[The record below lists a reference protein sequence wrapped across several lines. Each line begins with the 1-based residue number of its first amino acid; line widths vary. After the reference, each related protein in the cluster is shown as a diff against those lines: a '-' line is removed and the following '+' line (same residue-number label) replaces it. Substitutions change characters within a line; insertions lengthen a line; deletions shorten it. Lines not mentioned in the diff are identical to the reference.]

1 MRRDAFGGAGC
12 LVLVERAG
20 ECGLDGI
27 QALLR
32 GAGAVDAAPIDD
44 DLCAGV
50 FDDRQRAAAALARL
64 SRTPAVGAEPVVWR
78 RIAVHAMPS
87 PDHGLR
93 DPSAAEHAAAD
104 ALDRCRHILD
114 VAHEGQIIASA
125 PAAAWVAA
133 EPGLAEPRDLGVH
146 RLRDLG
152 PPVRL
157 AQLAGRD
164 AASGAAPAVRSLSTL
179 PNNLPVQLT
188 GFVGR
193 RSERLR
199 VIDLMSRYR
208 MVTLS
213 GQGGVGKSRLAL
225 QVAAAVIDRW
235 RDGVWLA
242 DLGETRSLSGVVK
255 ALADVLDIP
264 VNEAKDPL
272 ETVLTRLESAE
283 MLVVLDTCEPALRG
297 ASVLAE
303 RLLASC
309 PSVGVLCTSREPV
322 RARGEVVWTVLP
334 LDAADAAALFTQ
346 RAELARPGIAD
357 QLEPGRI
364 QELCDRLDSLPLAI
378 ELAAAWVRTLSLA
391 GILQGLDERFRL
403 LTGGPWQ
410 SESRHQAMRASID
423 WSYELLAPDDRVL
436 FRRLSVFR
444 SSFSVEG
451 AAAVCP
457 DEPADPAVAFQ
468 AIRRLVD
475 KSLVLPTDEH
485 WGTRYRLL
493 DTLRDYGDERL
504 DRDERERLR
513 ARHLTWCSL
522 HAEACDAG
530 LDADQEQWVR
540 VLNQDRDN
548 FHAALEWGLAAGQ
561 VGPMCRLATALLH
574 YWFVTGQ
581 SGHALPVLT
590 KTLGLFAH
598 GSEDDDPGG
607 FQSRLWSG
615 IAMLAM
621 ISGRRATAVDAARRG
636 EQVAATVG
644 DATARARCL
653 AILAYDRFYFDF
665 AECERLSQAALDAGR
680 EAGDGFAER
689 LGSVLLACSYTN
701 RDRHDRAAAIAAEL
715 AEHADAHN
723 DRFMGSFAQTVQ
735 EWAAVFRGD
744 VARAVELGRESLR
757 RCEPLRDYFST
768 GTCTG
773 NLAWALGLHGRADDG
788 LALMS
793 SVVRSLREG
802 GAEADAVGV
811 EVVMGKL
818 HWWAG
823 NYPLAKVWLNR
834 SLEFDPASHANW
846 IAAQTLPPLSAV
858 LRELGDVDESHAVAL
873 AGVDSAREMGI
884 PHATADALDQL
895 ATQVLDTDPARALDH
910 AIEALQLRVQYRLR
924 TFYVDSLRLL
934 AADAAYGDPLARARL
949 AAAAAQGSVAVG
961 YLARSPADQARDRAL
976 HQRLRSAL
984 GDEDFDRAW
993 REGSALG
1000 LDDAAAYVLRAH
1012 APRGRKVSTG
1022 WDSLTPMERQVAVL
1036 VAQGLT
1042 NPQVAQKLFVSRTT
1056 VKTHVARTFSKLGI
1070 SSRTQLARIVARGG
1084 HGVTDPA
1091 E

>member
-1 MRRDAFGGAGC
+1 MGREARGGAGC
-12 LVLVERAG
+12 LVVVERAG
-20 ECGLDGI
+20 ECGLDDI

-32 GAGAVDAAPIDD
+32 DAGAVAAAPIDED
-44 DLCAGV
+44 ICAGV
-50 FDDRQRAAAALARL
+50 FDDPRRAAAALARF
-64 SRTPAVGAEPVVWR
+64 RRPPAVGAAPAVWR
-78 RIAVHAMPS
+78 RIAAHPTPRPHQRVRQPSTADHAT
-87 PDHGLR
+87 
-93 DPSAAEHAAAD
+93 AD
-104 ALDRCRHILD
+104 AMNRCRHILD
-114 VAHEGQIIASA
+114 VAHDGQIIASA
-125 PAAAWVAA
+125 AVASWTAA

-152 PPVRL
+152 PPERL
-157 AQLAGRD
+157 VQLAGRD
-164 AASGAAPAVRSLSTL
+164 PVPADAPAIRSLSTL

-193 RSERLR
+193 RSGQAR
-199 VIDLMSRYR
+199 VIDLMARYR

-213 GQGGVGKSRLAL
+213 GQGGVGKTRLAL

-235 RDGVWLA
+235 RDGVWVA
-242 DLGETRSLSGVVK
+242 DLGEARSLTEVAKV
-255 ALADVLDIP
+255 LAEVLAIP

-272 ETVLTRLESAE
+272 ETVVSRLESAE

-297 ASVLAE
+297 ACVVAE

-309 PSVGVLCTSREPV
+309 PGVGLLCTSREPV
-322 RARGEVVWTVLP
+322 RARGEVVWTVRQ
-334 LDAADAAALFTQ
+334 LDAVDAAALFTR
-346 RAELARPGIAD
+346 RADLARPGIAN
-357 QLEPGRI
+357 QLEPVRVE
-364 QELCDRLDSLPLAI
+364 ELCDRLDSLPLAI
-378 ELAAAWVRTLSLA
+378 ELAAAWVRTLSLP
-391 GILQGLDERFRL
+391 GILRGLDERFRL

-410 SESRHQAMRASID
+410 SEARHQAMRASID
-423 WSYELLAPDDRVL
+423 WSYELLAPDAQVL

-444 SSFSVEG
+444 SSFAVEA

-457 DEPADPAVAFQ
+457 DEPADTAATFQ
-468 AIRRLVD
+468 AVRQLVD
-475 KSLVLPTDEH
+475 KSLVLPTDEQ

-504 DRDERERLR
+504 DRAERERLR
-513 ARHLTWCSL
+513 ARHLSWCAR

-530 LDADQEQWVR
+530 LDRNQLQWVR

-548 FHAALEWGLAAGQ
+548 LHAALEWGLAADR
-561 VGPMCRLATALLH
+561 VGPTCRLTAALSR

-590 KTLGLFAH
+590 KALELAGDEP
-598 GSEDDDPGG
+598 GDDDLGG
-607 FQSRLWSG
+607 IQCRLWAG

-621 ISGRRATAVDAARRG
+621 ISGRRATAVDAAKRG
-636 EQVAATVG
+636 EQVAAASG
-644 DATARARCL
+644 DAIARARCL
-653 AILAYDRFYFDF
+653 AIQAYDAFYFDF

-680 EAGDGFAER
+680 AAEDGFASR
-689 LGSVLLACSYTN
+689 LGWLLLACSHTN

-715 AEHADAHN
+715 AEHADEHN
-723 DRFMGSFAQTVQ
+723 DRFIGSFAQAVQ
-735 EWAAVFRGD
+735 MWAAIFQGD

-768 GTCTG
+768 GTNTAY
-773 NLAWALGLHGRADDG
+773 LAWALGLHGRADDG

-793 SVVRSLREG
+793 SVVRSLEEG
-802 GAEADAVGV
+802 GAEADAVSI

-823 NYPLAKVWLNR
+823 NYRRAKDWLER
-834 SLEFDPASHANW
+834 SLEFNPANRTNW

-858 LRELGDVDESHAVAL
+858 LRELGEADESRTAAL
-873 AGVDSAREMGI
+873 AGVDSGRAMGM

-895 ATQVLDTDPARALDH
+895 ATLALDADPARALEH
-910 AIEALQLRVQYRLR
+910 TIEALQLRLQWRLR

-934 AADAAYGDPLARARL
+934 AANPAYGDPLARARL
-949 AAAAAQGSVAVG
+949 AAAAQGGATVG
-961 YLARSPADQARDRAL
+961 YLARSPADQARDRVL

-984 GDEDFDRAW
+984 GEEEFERAW

-1022 WDSLTPMERQVAVL
+1022 WESLTPMERQVAVL

-1042 NPQVAQKLFVSRTT
+1042 NPQVAEKLFVSRTT
-1056 VKTHVARTFSKLGI
+1056 VKTHLARSFSKLGI

-1084 HGVTDPA
+1084 HG
-1091 E
+1091 